1 MKIAV
6 IAGGR
11 RKTLLL
17 VTGIVAAT
25 LVAACMSLEWKPIG
39 PRRTEAVAGATA
51 VGSDEC
57 SVCHAVVQGF
67 EKIAS
72 YHGNC
77 ESCHGPGSLHSNSEA
92 LQEIRY
98 PSNQDC
104 LVCHV
109 PGRESHLQW
118 STGAHSRADLY
129 CSDCHNPHSTA
140 RKHLRNPKSIAFPDM
155 DAVSQLCIACHADVG
170 AAQNMPSHHPVG
182 EGALSCLS
190 CHDPHEDARI
200 SGGDRNQRCAGCHQ
214 DVMGPWI
221 FEHPP
226 AAEDC
231 MTCHNPHGA
240 VGQDL
245 LQTPQPALC
254 LTCHSLNDLWHH
266 NVPGTGLIGNVTITE
281 DYPTLPG
288 ETISAAE
295 AQPFLSRCNDC
306 HGAIHGSYT
315 DEHLRH

>member
-98 PSNQDC
+98 PANQDC

-109 PGRESHLQW
+109 PGRDSHLQW

-129 CSDCHNPHSTA
+129 CSDCHNPHSVRPDQAT
-140 RKHLRNPKSIAFPDM
+140 RNRGTRGLLVPLANRF
-155 DAVSQLCIACHADVG
+155 VSGVSAGGVRLENSKFLYEICFRCHADNAARRKSRIRRQVYQTNVRLEFQTG
-170 AAQNMPSHHPVG
+170 AWRQL
-182 EGALSCLS
+182 E
-190 CHDPHEDARI
+190 
-200 SGGDRNQRCAGCHQ
+200 QT
-214 DVMGPWI
+214 
-221 FEHPP
+221 PP
-226 AAEDC
+226 AKI
-231 MTCHNPHGA
+231 
-240 VGQDL
+240 
-245 LQTPQPALC
+245 
-254 LTCHSLNDLWHH
+254 SLIPRETYYTD
-266 NVPGTGLIGNVTITE
+266 
-281 DYPTLPG
+281 
-288 ETISAAE
+288 TISRAILHV
-295 AQPFLSRCNDC
+295 AQGYLDRGELPRPLAHFLERRAP
-306 HGAIHGSYT
+306 AIAGHEKGS
-315 DEHLRH
+315 LVRS